1 MSNDVKIA
9 SQYGFSQTS
18 DCGKCIV
25 GKELDLHH
33 SNVDGPIVLLLLSF
47 LCHFGGR
54 VLFAYSTAGKKRT
67 QGSQLV
73 DSLVCW
79 RFALEKIETD
89 TDERT
94 YEFVVSDGPAVS
106 TLRPV
111 AADGVGGQ

>member
-1 MSNDVKIA
+1 MKIA

-47 LCHFGGR
+47 LCLFGGR
-54 VLFAYSTAGKKRT
+54 VIFAYSTVGTKKT

-79 RFALEKIETD
+79 RFVLEKTETD
-89 TDERT
+89 
-94 YEFVVSDGPAVS
+94 
-106 TLRPV
+106 
-111 AADGVGGQ
+111 AD